1 MKTKSVIFA
10 LFISLF
16 MLGGCVA
23 SGPGYSAGYGYYPSA
38 QPYYGYGYGR
48 PYYAP
53 RPVIVA
59 RPYYRGGYG
68 GGYHGEGG
76 HGGYH
81 GGGNGGYNGGG
92 GNHGGGGHGR
102 GR

>member
-1 MKTKSVIFA
+1 MKRKSVIFA

-23 SGPGYSAGYGYYPSA
+23 AGPGYGGYGYYPPV
-38 QPYYGYGYGR
+38 QPYGYGYAR

-53 RPVIVA
+53 RTVIVA
-59 RPYYRGGYG
+59 PARPYYG

-76 HGGYH
+76 YHGGGRGGYH
-81 GGGNGGYNGGG
+81 G
-92 GNHGGGGHGR
+92 R